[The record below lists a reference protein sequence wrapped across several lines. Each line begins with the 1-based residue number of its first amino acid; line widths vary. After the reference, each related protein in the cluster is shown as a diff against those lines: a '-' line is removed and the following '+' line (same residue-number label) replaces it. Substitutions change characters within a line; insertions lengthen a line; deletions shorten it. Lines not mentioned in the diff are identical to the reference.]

1 MPLEVPLP
9 VWQAVH
15 AAASGEP
22 WPPSGGAAADLFV
35 AQAAREG
42 LLPLLFEQPQLPDT
56 VKAALPR
63 HAAQAAL
70 ARARTALLLRALATL
85 FGLLR
90 DEPFVLLKGADYAT
104 RLYPRPEL
112 RPMQDL
118 DLLVPRQRL
127 EAVCARLSAAGLRP
141 REPRTA
147 ARAASSY
154 YERAFSLGE
163 VIVEVHQSFLQR
175 SRARIDYEA
184 VWRRRVPR
192 PADGLGTARLDDADA
207 VAYHAL
213 SLAKDEFTVPLVR
226 YVDLWL
232 MLRGRPELAEAAAL
246 RAGEWGTRRALFGA
260 LHQAARLLPDLAD
273 ARTQETARAMAGPL
287 ARRFLAAAVLPPLPE
302 QGRAGVVT
310 RRRQLWRKFWL
321 IDAPWRRLGFAAE
334 HALALLRGLA
344 RRRPL

>member
-1 MPLEVPLP
+1 MSVDVPLP
-9 VWQAVH
+9 VWRAVQG
-15 AAASGEP
+15 AAVGEP
-22 WPPSGGAAADLFV
+22 WPPADGAAADLFV

-42 LLPLLFEQPQLPDT
+42 LLPLLFEQPGLPPA
-56 VKAALPR
+56 VQAALPR

-70 ARARTALLLRALATL
+70 ARARSGLLMRALGTL
-85 FGLLR
+85 HGLLR
-90 DEPFVLLKGADYAT
+90 EEPFVVLKGADYAT

-127 EAVCARLSAAGLRP
+127 DAVCARLLEAGLRP
-141 REPRTA
+141 RAPRTA
-147 ARAASSY
+147 ARAAPSY
-154 YERAFSLGE
+154 YERAFLLDE
-163 VIVEVHQSFLQR
+163 VLVEVHQSFVQR

-192 PADGLGTARLDDADA
+192 PELGPAAARLEDADA
-207 VAYHAL
+207 VACHAL

-232 MLRGRPELAEAAAL
+232 MLRGRPELVEAAAA
-246 RAGEWGTRRALFGA
+246 RAREWGTRRALFGA
-260 LHQAARLLPDLAD
+260 LHQGARLLPELAD
-273 ARTQETARAMAGPL
+273 ARTQAAARAMAGPL
-287 ARRFLAAAVLPPLPE
+287 ARRFLAAAVLPPLAE

-321 IDAPWRRLGFAAE
+321 IDAPWRRVGFAAE
-334 HALALLRGLA
+334 HALAAARGLG